1 MSFARTAIRWLM
13 MLTNLDMQY
22 HLLQNG
28 VKFHAL
34 RTAFNIAPDL
44 LDVLFV

>member
-13 MLTNLDMQY
+13 MFTNLDMQY

-28 VKFHAL
+28 VKFHA
-34 RTAFNIAPDL
+34 FNIAPDL